1 MFGNSLRNYMILI
14 PAVLIALMFHELA
27 HGLVAYWLGDDT
39 AKRAGRLTLNP
50 LDHLDPLGTLCMI
63 FFGFGWAKPVPVNT
77 SRFRHRKVG
86 MALTALAGPLA
97 NFLLSFVLIFIALL
111 MQTLS
116 PGNQILLA
124 LSRFFIQTGQ
134 LSVCLGVFNLIP
146 IPPLDGSRVLQVL
159 LPNKIYYK
167 LYRYEAYFQIG
178 LIVLLFLGAFNNLL
192 YTLQVDMLS
201 LIVEGAA
208 RVLSVL
214 GLL

>member
-1 MFGNSLRNYMILI
+1 MFGNSLRNYMIII

-86 MALTALAGPLA
+86 MALTALAGPVS
-97 NFLLSFVLIFIALL
+97 NFLLSFVLIFAALL
-111 MQTLS
+111 MQTLA
-116 PGNQILLA
+116 PTNQILLA

-146 IPPLDGSRVLQVL
+146 IPPLDGSKVLAMFLPNSAYGQLMRYERYGILVL
-159 LPNKIYYK
+159 LALSWLGLGGNFLGNAIYGV
-167 LYRYEAYFQIG
+167 YEA
-178 LIVLLFLGAFNNLL
+178 LFHIFFA
-192 YTLQVDMLS
+192 
-201 LIVEGAA
+201 
-208 RVLSVL
+208 
-214 GLL
+214 

>member
-1 MFGNSLRNYMILI
+1 
-14 PAVLIALMFHELA
+14 
-27 HGLVAYWLGDDT
+27 
-39 AKRAGRLTLNP
+39 
-50 LDHLDPLGTLCMI
+50 MI

-97 NFLLSFVLIFIALL
+97 NFLLSFVLILIALL
-111 MQTLS
+111 MQTLA
-116 PGNQILLA
+116 PTNQILLA

-146 IPPLDGSRVLQVL
+146 IPPLDGSRVRQVL
-159 LPNKIYYK
+159 LPNRIYYK
-167 LYRYEAYFQIG
+167 LYQYEAYFQIG

-201 LIVEGAA
+201 LIVGGAA